1 MEKIG
6 RIFDEMQKKSRKQV
20 AGAEIFD
27 MYQTFGFPPELF
39 ETMAAEQDLTFD
51 WSGFKREMEHHGEVS
66 GSAEKN
72 LLFKHDPLESVKKNN
87 PPTEFV
93 GYDDW
98 SCEAKVIAILQDGKL
113 VDEVSD
119 GTCSVIL
126 DKTPFYGEKGGQVGD
141 KGIIFNLNKNEKV
154 DTTFEVESTQLDGE
168 LVVHVGRIKRANG
181 KLKVGEIVRGIVE
194 CHSRSAIER
203 AHTATHLLH
212 YVLRK
217 ELGGHAEQQGSKVS
231 VDELRF
237 DFTNHSAID
246 KETLQKIE
254 LQVNELILQAYG
266 GDIQEM
272 SIEDARKTGAMM
284 LFGEKYPEKVR
295 VVKFGESIELCGG
308 THLTNTS
315 QVGFFKIISEESV
328 SAGTRRVTAL
338 TGLKAAEKALHD
350 SAILQQ
356 TAAVLK
362 IPAEDIVQKVED
374 LTAQVKKLQKD
385 VQSRTRQSAVSAADL
400 LKDAQ
405 TVSGITLITKQVN
418 ADVNTLRQL
427 IDQVRQKEQN
437 VAVLLASVIDGKVL
451 LIAGLSRDLISKY
464 NAIDLIGTL
473 TPLIGGKGGGGRPD
487 MAQGGGGDAAK
498 LPEVFEKAKG
508 YFRG

>member
-1 MEKIG
+1 
-6 RIFDEMQKKSRKQV
+6 
-20 AGAEIFD
+20 
-27 MYQTFGFPPELF
+27 
-39 ETMAAEQDLTFD
+39 MAAEQGLTFD

-72 LLFKHDPLESVKKNN
+72 LLFKHDPLENVKKNN

-93 GYDDW
+93 GYNTLH
-98 SCEAKVIAILQDGKL
+98 CEAKIIAILADGKL
-113 VDEVSD
+113 VDSVSE
-119 GTCSVIL
+119 GQTAQIVL

-141 KGIIFNLNKNEKV
+141 DGVIHTKNQKENDGIFMV
-154 DTTFEVESTQLDGE
+154 DATQIDGE
-168 LVVHVGRIKRANG
+168 LIVHTGRMGHSENSQYPVTEY
-181 KLKVGEIVRGIVE
+181 KVGDTVVASVTKNYRQ
-194 CHSRSAIER
+194 AIER

-212 YVLRK
+212 YVLRLQ
-217 ELGGHAEQQGSKVS
+217 LGGHAEQQGSKV
-231 VDELRF
+231 DADTLRF

-254 LQVNELILQAYG
+254 LQVNELILQAE
-266 GDIQEM
+266 DANIHEM
-272 SIEDARKTGAMM
+272 SIEEARKTGAMM

-295 VVKFGESIELCGG
+295 VVGFGNSVELCGG

-328 SAGTRRVTAL
+328 SAGTRRITAL

-350 SAILQQ
+350 SSLLQQ

-405 TVSGITLITKQVN
+405 TVNGIKLITKQVN

-427 IDQVRQKEQN
+427 IDQIRQKEQN
-437 VAVLLASVIDGKVL
+437 VAVLLASVTDGKVL
-451 LIAGLSRDLISKY
+451 LIAGLSRDLTAKKFDAVEWVKSV
-464 NAIDLIGTL
+464 

-487 MAQGGGGDAAK
+487 MAQGGGNDAAK
-498 LPEVFEKAKG
+498 LPEVFDAAKKWLEK
-508 YFRG
+508 